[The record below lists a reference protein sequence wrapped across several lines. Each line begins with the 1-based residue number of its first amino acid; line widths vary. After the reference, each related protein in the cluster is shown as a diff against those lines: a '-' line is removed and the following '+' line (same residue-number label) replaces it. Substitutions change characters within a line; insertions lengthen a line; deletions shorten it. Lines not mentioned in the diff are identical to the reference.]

1 MGRERFAQ
9 FRIAPILWTQRSV
22 LARSRSRRHDRAML
36 PSRLAAAVSLAAAM
50 TLTGAN
56 VGFAKAIVAEF
67 PIYVFV
73 LFRFALAS
81 AALALL
87 ARGEPGPKLSAMT
100 VVEWRDLTLMSLLGM
115 LGFTVLMFEGL
126 KRTAAADAGIIT
138 ATLPAVAALLGVV
151 LAGDR
156 LSRLQGL
163 AIALAV
169 GGLVLVQAS
178 GAAPGPSTLLG
189 NLLIGG
195 AVLCEV
201 SFVLLG
207 KRLAPPYRPL
217 RLALGA
223 NVAGLVLSVPLALPQ
238 LPAFDPASVRAEMWL
253 LGTWYA
259 LAASVICLWLWYRG
273 LPYVETWLAGLATAA
288 VPVAALA
295 VSALYLGEV
304 IGLPKLAGA
313 ALVIAAIVLG
323 ALAPS
328 ARHSGAAKAD
338 SL

>member
-1 MGRERFAQ
+1 MP
-9 FRIAPILWTQRSV
+9 PI
-22 LARSRSRRHDRAML
+22 
-36 PSRLAAAVSLAAAM
+36 SRLAAALSLIAAM

-56 VGFAKAIVAEF
+56 VAFARAIVAEF
-67 PIYVFV
+67 PVYVFV
-73 LFRFALAS
+73 LFRFVVAS
-81 AALALL
+81 LALALL
-87 ARGEPGPKLSAMT
+87 VRGEPGPKLSAMRGA
-100 VVEWRDLTLMSLLGM
+100 EWRDLTLMALLGM
-115 LGFTVLMFEGL
+115 VGFTVLMFEGL

-138 ATLPAVAALLGVV
+138 ATLPAVAAVLGVV
-151 LAGDR
+151 FAGDR
-156 LSRLQGL
+156 LSRLQQL

-169 GGLVLVQAS
+169 AGLVLVQAS

-195 AVLCEV
+195 AVLCEA

-223 NVAGLVLSVPLALPQ
+223 NLVGLVLSVPLALPQ
-238 LPAFDPASVRAEMWL
+238 LPAFDPASVRAEMWV

-259 LAASVICLWLWYRG
+259 LAASVVCLWLWYRG

-288 VPVAALA
+288 VPLAALA
-295 VSALYLGEV
+295 MSALYLGEA
-304 IGLPKLAGA
+304 IGRPKLAGA

-323 ALAPS
+323 ALSPS
-328 ARHSGAAKAD
+328 PGRSGAKRA
-338 SL
+338 SWL